1 MKAVLLAAGEGTRLR
16 PLTLTTPKCLVPI
29 NEKPLIDFWLDMLVP
44 NNQIEEI
51 YINVCYLKELIISH
65 IEKNWTNTN
74 KIKIWHEESLM
85 GTAGTLKY
93 HYDDLENHDVLVV
106 HADNLS
112 VFSFESFAQSYYD
125 RQSRQLMS
133 MMLFEADNPSQCG
146 IVELDSDSNVIAMH
160 EKVSNPPGNLANGA
174 VYIFST
180 QIIDWISQNNVS
192 DISTEVIPEFLGKIL
207 AWKNSEYHRDIGTPE
222 SYGTAQKDFS

>member
-1 MKAVLLAAGEGTRLR
+1 MIAPAPTALGARQPLAAQPMQLAQHGKHAHGDQ
-16 PLTLTTPKCLVPI
+16 K
-29 NEKPLIDFWLDMLVP
+29 
-44 NNQIEEI
+44 Q
-51 YINVCYLKELIISH
+51 
-65 IEKNWTNTN
+65 
-74 KIKIWHEESLM
+74 
-85 GTAGTLKY
+85 G
-93 HYDDLENHDVLVV
+93 DDLENHDVLVV